1 MIPFSFPACGRGN
14 SARRALPGESVGRKG
29 GLGPS
34 GLFTGCRPDL
44 LGVPSRASPLDGR
57 GLDTLQGISHPQSL
71 PLGGRTVRGTVRS
84 GPGEATINHRW
95 AGEAGSD
102 EGAIWYPTFSCR
114 KRRVT
119 DGRLNGI
126 FLLPRW
132 ATRSPPHQSPP
143 VTASPQGEASGL
155 CSPTRKS
162 APNQGTYMG
171 YEIAPRTDQRERSP
185 KRASD
190 SKRTIKPGVQGRS
203 PGPLSPHFSGE
214 MGTPAGQAGPPG
226 RCAPRPVSAL
236 PTRRVRS
243 TRLPLAGGL
252 GWDHRR
258 SRPAT
263 WVPARSR
270 AGDPGFL

>member
-1 MIPFSFPACGRGN
+1 MHPDPRRRSRHSRGERDVLAGGAGQNMIPFSFPACGRGN

-57 GLDTLQGISHPQSL
+57 GLDTLQGSSHPPQSL

-84 GPGEATINHRW
+84 GPGEATINHRCPS
-95 AGEAGSD
+95 AHTGAD

-171 YEIAPRTDQRERSP
+171 YEIAQR
-185 KRASD
+185 
-190 SKRTIKPGVQGRS
+190 
-203 PGPLSPHFSGE
+203 PLC
-214 MGTPAGQAGPPG
+214 
-226 RCAPRPVSAL
+226 CAPPRQNE
-236 PTRRVRS
+236 RVETS
-243 TRLPLAGGL
+243 GP
-252 GWDHRR
+252 
-258 SRPAT
+258 
-263 WVPARSR
+263 
-270 AGDPGFL
+270 

>member
-1 MIPFSFPACGRGN
+1 MHPDPRRRSRHSRGERDVLAGGAGQNMISFSFPACGRGN

-171 YEIAPRTDQRERSP
+171 YEIAPRPS
-185 KRASD
+185 
-190 SKRTIKPGVQGRS
+190 
-203 PGPLSPHFSGE
+203 
-214 MGTPAGQAGPPG
+214 
-226 RCAPRPVSAL
+226 RCAPPRQNE
-236 PTRRVRS
+236 RVGTS
-243 TRLPLAGGL
+243 GP
-252 GWDHRR
+252 
-258 SRPAT
+258 
-263 WVPARSR
+263 
-270 AGDPGFL
+270 